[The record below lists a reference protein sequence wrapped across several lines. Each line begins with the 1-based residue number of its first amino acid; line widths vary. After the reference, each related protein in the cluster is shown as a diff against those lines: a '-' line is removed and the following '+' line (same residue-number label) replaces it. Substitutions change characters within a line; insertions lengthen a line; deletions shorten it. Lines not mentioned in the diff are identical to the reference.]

1 MIYEK
6 LQNFFK
12 KNHVTTGLAV
22 WLEKGKDKGCH
33 ILISPMDIF
42 DALAMVT
49 VLITRICTVTNMDK
63 NKFCDLV
70 KANLQLAEAD
80 DDDSRA
86 D

>member
-22 WLEKGKDKGCH
+22 WLEKGKGCH
-33 ILISPMDIF
+33 ILISPIDISN
-42 DALAMVT
+42 ALAMVT
-49 VLITRICTVTNMDK
+49 FLIERLCTVIGMDK
-63 NKFCDLV
+63 NEFCDLV
-70 KANLQLAEAD
+70 KENLKLAEAD
-80 DDDSRA
+80 DDDSQP